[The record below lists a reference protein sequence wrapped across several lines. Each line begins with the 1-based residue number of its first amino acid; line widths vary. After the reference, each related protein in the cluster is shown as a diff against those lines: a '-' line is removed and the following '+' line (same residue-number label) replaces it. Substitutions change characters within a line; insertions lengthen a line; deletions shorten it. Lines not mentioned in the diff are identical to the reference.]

1 MMTRNDCARW
11 FRERDNFYILTH
23 SGPDGDT
30 LGSAAALCRGLRS
43 LGKTAF
49 VLENPETTEHL
60 AYLCKDLTVSAPTEN
75 ATLVCVDVAA
85 EHMLPGNQHLE
96 GIALRI
102 DHHGRTVSYTAEELV
117 DPTAGACAEII
128 YDILMELGA
137 QLDPATAEALYTGT
151 ATDTGCFRFANTTA
165 HTFQVAAACAAA
177 GGDLYPIN
185 QALFDT
191 VSLNKLKVQAWVTE
205 HTRFFCDGM
214 AAVCP
219 LPATL
224 AKDLGVKEEDV
235 GGMAGFVRSIEG
247 VRMAGTLRESAEEKR
262 VFLSTRAVP
271 GYDCAAVCAVF
282 GGGGHKGAAGGS
294 TELPLAEATDAL
306 VKAITQQFEM

>member
-11 FRERDNFYILTH
+11 LRERDNFCILTH

-49 VLENPETTEHL
+49 VLENPEISEKM
-60 AYLCKDLTVSAPTEN
+60 AYLCQDLTVSAPIKN

-85 EHMLPGNQHLE
+85 EHMLPENQKLPN
-96 GIALRI
+96 IALRI

-128 YDILMELGA
+128 YDILMELGVE
-137 QLDPATAEALYTGT
+137 LDPAAAEALYTGT
-151 ATDTGCFRFANTTA
+151 STDTGCFRFANTTA

-177 GGDLYPIN
+177 GGNLYPIN

-191 VSLNKLKVQAWVTE
+191 ISLNKLKVQAWVTE

-224 AKDLGVKEEDV
+224 AQELGVNEEDV
-235 GGMAGFVRSIEG
+235 GGMAGFIRSIEG
-247 VRMAGTLRESAEEKR
+247 VRMAGTLRESGDDNR

-294 TELPLAEATDAL
+294 TELPLEEATNAL
-306 VKAITQQFEM
+306 IQAITRQFEM